1 MLEEI
6 KKEFTPFKLLVVLLS
21 IAVSIYLLQI
31 LWQFLGN
38 FSDIII
44 VLVFAWLLSFI
55 LEPLVDIVSRLTKLP
70 KVFSALSV
78 YIFFAILFSV
88 MIFIFIPLVATQ
100 FESLSKIIPVYLVTY
115 PKFVQTWNNAVTNS
129 VDTLISIVPSLAT
142 VFFNIILILFLSFY
156 LIIDKDKINEELY
169 KLAPRGWHKNLKF
182 IQTVIDETFASFLQI
197 QVIFGIIAGITTW
210 VVLRLFSVD
219 FAASIA
225 LLAGILTIIPLIGP
239 VLALIPPVFISL
251 ATNPNNPT
259 EAIFIFAILLL
270 IQQVIFN
277 YVGPKLMGRAFK
289 LHPIIVFLSII
300 LGFKI
305 AGPLG
310 AIFVVPVLGIFVIV
324 LKQLGHYFIN
334 PPESSDKK

>member
-6 KKEFTPFKLLVVLLS
+6 RKEFTPFKLLVVLLT

-44 VLVFAWLLSFI
+44 ILIFAWLLSFI
-55 LEPLVDIVSRLTKLP
+55 LEPLVDLVSRFSKLP
-70 KVFSALSV
+70 KVWSALSV
-78 YIFFAILFSV
+78 YIFFALLFSV
-88 MIFIFIPLVATQ
+88 MIFIFIPLVVTQ
-100 FESLSKIIPVYLVTY
+100 FESLSKIIPVYFISY
-115 PKFVQTWNNAVTNS
+115 PKFVQTWNNAITNS
-129 VDTLISIVPSLAT
+129 VDTVISIVPSVAT
-142 VFFNIILILFLSFY
+142 VFVNIILILFLSFY
-156 LIIDKDKINEELY
+156 LIVDKDKINEELY

-182 IQTVIDETFASFLQI
+182 IQNVIDETFASFLQI
-197 QVIFGIIAGITTW
+197 QVIFGVIAGISTW
-210 VVLRLFSVD
+210 IVLRLFGIE

-225 LLAGILTIIPLIGP
+225 LISGILTIIPLIGP
-239 VLALIPPVFISL
+239 ILALIPPVFVSL
-251 ATNPNNPT
+251 ATNPENT
-259 EAIFIFAILLL
+259 SAALLIFAILLL

-277 YVGPKLMGRAFK
+277 FVGPKLMGRAFK
-289 LHPIIVFLSII
+289 LHPIIVFMSII
-300 LGFKI
+300 LGFKL

-310 AIFVVPVLGIFVIV
+310 AIFVVPVLGIIVIV

>member
-6 KKEFTPFKLLVVLLS
+6 KKEFTPLKFLVILLTV
-21 IAVSIYLLQI
+21 AVSIYLLQI

-44 VLVFAWLLSFI
+44 ILVFAWLLSFI
-55 LEPLVDIVSRLTKLP
+55 LEPLVDLISKFSKLP
-70 KVFSALSV
+70 KVWSALTV
-78 YIFFAILFSV
+78 YIFFGILFSV
-88 MIFIFIPLVATQ
+88 MVFIFIPLVITQ
-100 FESLSKIIPVYLVTY
+100 FESLSKIVPTYLVSY
-115 PKFVQTWNNAVTNS
+115 PKVVQTWNNAVTNS

-142 VFFNIILILFLSFY
+142 VFVNIILILFLSFY
-156 LIIDKDKINEELY
+156 LIIDKDRINDEIY
-169 KLAPRGWHKNLKF
+169 KLAPRTWHKNLKF

-197 QVIFGIIAGITTW
+197 QVIFGIIAGISTW
-210 VVLRLFSVD
+210 IVLRLFSVD

-225 LLAGILTIIPLIGP
+225 LIAGILTIIPLIGP
-239 VLALIPPVFISL
+239 ILALIPPVFISL
-251 ATNPNNPT
+251 ATNPNNAT
-259 EAIFIFAILLL
+259 AALLIFAILLL
-270 IQQVIFN
+270 IQQIIFN
-277 YVGPKLMGRAFK
+277 FIGPKLMGRAFK

>member
-6 KKEFTPFKLLVVLLS
+6 KKEFTPLKLLVILLT
-21 IAVSIYLLQI
+21 IAVLIYLLQI

-44 VLVFAWLLSFI
+44 ILVFAWLLSFI
-55 LEPLVDIVSRLTKLP
+55 LEPLVDLISKFSKLP
-70 KVFSALSV
+70 KVWSALTV
-78 YIFFAILFSV
+78 YIFFGILFSV
-88 MIFIFIPLVATQ
+88 MVFIFIPLVITQ
-100 FESLSKIIPVYLVTY
+100 FESLSKIVPTYLVSY
-115 PKFVQTWNNAVTNS
+115 PKVVQTWNNAVTNS

-142 VFFNIILILFLSFY
+142 VFVNIILILFLSFY
-156 LIIDKDKINEELY
+156 LIIDKDRINDEIY
-169 KLAPRGWHKNLKF
+169 KLAPRTWHKNLKF

-197 QVIFGIIAGITTW
+197 QVIFGIIAGISTW
-210 VVLRLFSVD
+210 IVLRLFSVD

-239 VLALIPPVFISL
+239 ILALIPPVFISL
-251 ATNPNNPT
+251 ATNPNNAT
-259 EAIFIFAILLL
+259 AALLIFAILLL
-270 IQQVIFN
+270 IQQIIFN
-277 YVGPKLMGRAFK
+277 FIGPKLMGRAFK